1 MKLRQGE
8 IKKTMKDILGGAFL
22 LAAGSAAVFA
32 VGTETELKAYAA
44 EWQQAE
50 NGDWT
55 YKEDD
60 GSLASGW
67 QKIDGV
73 WYDMDAENGV
83 WDSHPSLDETSVCY
97 LVENAVNR
105 AGWFNREISEDIV
118 LHYRVD
124 SKNQYKYTVVV
135 QEESRPDEIGSTLK
149 TFEVDRRTG
158 TAKDVSTKI
167 VLDLYE

>member
-8 IKKTMKDILGGAFL
+8 IKKTMKGILAGAFL

-60 GSLASGW
+60 GSLVSGW
-67 QKIDGV
+67 QKIGGV
-73 WYDMDAENGV
+73 WYDLDAGKWGV
-83 WDSHPSLDETSVCY
+83 EQPSVP
-97 LVENAVNR
+97 
-105 AGWFNREISEDIV
+105 G
-118 LHYRVD
+118 
-124 SKNQYKYTVVV
+124 
-135 QEESRPDEIGSTLK
+135 
-149 TFEVDRRTG
+149 
-158 TAKDVSTKI
+158 
-167 VLDLYE
+167 

>member
-8 IKKTMKDILGGAFL
+8 IKKTMKGILAGAFL

-60 GSLASGW
+60 GSLESGW
-67 QKIDGV
+67 QKIGGV
-73 WYDMDAENGV
+73 WYYLDAENGA
-83 WDSHPSLDETSVCY
+83 WNSHPSLDE
-97 LVENAVNR
+97 N
-105 AGWFNREISEDIV
+105 F
-118 LHYRVD
+118 
-124 SKNQYKYTVVV
+124 
-135 QEESRPDEIGSTLK
+135 
-149 TFEVDRRTG
+149 
-158 TAKDVSTKI
+158 
-167 VLDLYE
+167 

>member
-1 MKLRQGE
+1 MP
-8 IKKTMKDILGGAFL
+8 
-22 LAAGSAAVFA
+22 
-32 VGTETELKAYAA
+32 
-44 EWQQAE
+44 
-50 NGDWT
+50 
-55 YKEDD
+55 
-60 GSLASGW
+60 GW

-73 WYDMDAENGV
+73 WYDLDAENGA
-83 WDSHPSLDETSVCY
+83 WNSHPSLDETSVCY

>member
-8 IKKTMKDILGGAFL
+8 IKKTMKGILAGAFL

-32 VGTETELKAYAA
+32 VGTETELKAYAV

-67 QKIDGV
+67 
-73 WYDMDAENGV
+73 YYLDAENGV

>member
-8 IKKTMKDILGGAFL
+8 MKKTMKGILAGAFL

-67 QKIDGV
+67 QKIGV
-73 WYDMDAENGV
+73 SGITWMRKMG
-83 WDSHPSLDETSVCY
+83 C
-97 LVENAVNR
+97 
-105 AGWFNREISEDIV
+105 
-118 LHYRVD
+118 
-124 SKNQYKYTVVV
+124 
-135 QEESRPDEIGSTLK
+135 
-149 TFEVDRRTG
+149 G
-158 TAKDVSTKI
+158 TAIRPWMRLPSAI
-167 VLDLYE
+167 WWRMR

>member
-8 IKKTMKDILGGAFL
+8 IKKTMKGILAGAFL

-67 QKIDGV
+67 QKIDDV
-73 WYDMDAENGV
+73 WYYLDAENGV
-83 WDSHPSLDETSVCY
+83 WDSHPSLEDRKSV
-97 LVENAVNR
+97 V
-105 AGWFNREISEDIV
+105 
-118 LHYRVD
+118 
-124 SKNQYKYTVVV
+124 
-135 QEESRPDEIGSTLK
+135 
-149 TFEVDRRTG
+149 
-158 TAKDVSTKI
+158 
-167 VLDLYE
+167 

>member
-8 IKKTMKDILGGAFL
+8 IKKTMKGILAGAFL

-60 GSLASGW
+60 GSLESGW
-67 QKIDGV
+67 QKKQRK
-73 WYDMDAENGV
+73 E
-83 WDSHPSLDETSVCY
+83 
-97 LVENAVNR
+97 
-105 AGWFNREISEDIV
+105 
-118 LHYRVD
+118 
-124 SKNQYKYTVVV
+124 
-135 QEESRPDEIGSTLK
+135 
-149 TFEVDRRTG
+149 
-158 TAKDVSTKI
+158 
-167 VLDLYE
+167 

>member
-8 IKKTMKDILGGAFL
+8 IKKTMKGILAGAFL

-67 QKIDGV
+67 QMCIRDR
-73 WYDMDAENGV
+73 
-83 WDSHPSLDETSVCY
+83 SSTCTSRKE
-97 LVENAVNR
+97 L
-105 AGWFNREISEDIV
+105 W
-118 LHYRVD
+118 L
-124 SKNQYKYTVVV
+124 
-135 QEESRPDEIGSTLK
+135 
-149 TFEVDRRTG
+149 
-158 TAKDVSTKI
+158 
-167 VLDLYE
+167 

>member
-8 IKKTMKDILGGAFL
+8 IKKTMKGILAGAFL

-73 WYDMDAENGV
+73 WYYLDAENGGGTGIRP
-83 WDSHPSLDETSVCY
+83 WMRLPS
-97 LVENAVNR
+97 AIWWR
-105 AGWFNREISEDIV
+105 MR
-118 LHYRVD
+118 
-124 SKNQYKYTVVV
+124 
-135 QEESRPDEIGSTLK
+135 
-149 TFEVDRRTG
+149 
-158 TAKDVSTKI
+158 
-167 VLDLYE
+167 

>member
-8 IKKTMKDILGGAFL
+8 MKKTMKGILAGAFL

-73 WYDMDAENGV
+73 WYDRKMG
-83 WDSHPSLDETSVCY
+83 
-97 LVENAVNR
+97 R
-105 AGWFNREISEDIV
+105 
-118 LHYRVD
+118 
-124 SKNQYKYTVVV
+124 
-135 QEESRPDEIGSTLK
+135 
-149 TFEVDRRTG
+149 G
-158 TAKDVSTKI
+158 TAIRPWMRLPSAI
-167 VLDLYE
+167 WWRMR

>member
-1 MKLRQGE
+1 MKLRQGKM
-8 IKKTMKDILGGAFL
+8 KKTMKGILAGAFL

-73 WYDMDAENGV
+73 WYDLRKMG
-83 WDSHPSLDETSVCY
+83 C
-97 LVENAVNR
+97 
-105 AGWFNREISEDIV
+105 
-118 LHYRVD
+118 
-124 SKNQYKYTVVV
+124 
-135 QEESRPDEIGSTLK
+135 
-149 TFEVDRRTG
+149 G
-158 TAKDVSTKI
+158 TAIRPWMRLPSAI
-167 VLDLYE
+167 WWRMR

>member
-8 IKKTMKDILGGAFL
+8 IKKTMKDILAGAFL

-60 GSLASGW
+60 GRLA
-67 QKIDGV
+67 
-73 WYDMDAENGV
+73 E
-83 WDSHPSLDETSVCY
+83 
-97 LVENAVNR
+97 
-105 AGWFNREISEDIV
+105 
-118 LHYRVD
+118 
-124 SKNQYKYTVVV
+124 
-135 QEESRPDEIGSTLK
+135 
-149 TFEVDRRTG
+149 DRRCL
-158 TAKDVSTKI
+158 
-167 VLDLYE
+167 VLPGCGKWGVGQPSVPG

>member
-8 IKKTMKDILGGAFL
+8 VKKTMKGILAGAFL

-32 VGTETELKAYAA
+32 VGTETEMKSYAA

-50 NGDWT
+50 NGDWIYT
-55 YKEDD
+55 EDD

-73 WYDMDAENGV
+73 WYYLDTETGV
-83 WDSHPSLDETSVCY
+83 WNSHPSLDETSVCY

-105 AGWFNREISEDIV
+105 AGCFNQEISDDIV

-135 QEESRPDEIGSTLK
+135 QEESRPDEVWATLK
-149 TFEVDRRTG
+149 TFEVDKKTG
-158 TAKDVSTKI
+158 KAKDVSTKI
-167 VLDLYE
+167 VLDLYK

>member
-8 IKKTMKDILGGAFL
+8 IKKTMKGILAGAFL

-73 WYDMDAENGV
+73 WYYLDAENGV

-97 LVENAVNR
+97 LVENALVRRLSGVDLKDDVPPGYLPFAETR
-105 AGWFNREISEDIV
+105 ALSA
-118 LHYRVD
+118 
-124 SKNQYKYTVVV
+124 
-135 QEESRPDEIGSTLK
+135 
-149 TFEVDRRTG
+149 TG
-158 TAKDVSTKI
+158 RK
-167 VLDLYE
+167 

>member
-8 IKKTMKDILGGAFL
+8 MKKTMKGILAGALL
-22 LAAGSAAVFA
+22 LAVGSAAVFA
-32 VGTETELKAYAA
+32 VGTETEMKAYAA

-55 YKEDD
+55 YAEDD
-60 GSLASGW
+60 GSLAYGW
-67 QKIDGV
+67 QKIGGV
-73 WYDMDAENGV
+73 WYYLDAATGV
-83 WDSHPSLDETSVCY
+83 WNSHPSMDETSVCY

-118 LHYRVD
+118 LHYRVE
-124 SKNQYKYTVVV
+124 SSNQYKYMVVV
-135 QEESRPDEIGSTLK
+135 QEENRPDEIGSTLK
-149 TFEVDRRTG
+149 TFEVDKKTG

-167 VLDLYE
+167 VLNLYE

>member
-1 MKLRQGE
+1 MKLKQGE
-8 IKKTMKDILGGAFL
+8 IKKTMKGILAGAFL

-32 VGTETELKAYAA
+32 VGTETEMKSYAA

-55 YKEDD
+55 YAEDD

-73 WYDMDAENGV
+73 WYNLDGETGV
-83 WDSHPSLDETSVCY
+83 WNSHPSLDETSVCH

>member
-8 IKKTMKDILGGAFL
+8 MKKTMKGILAGAFL
-22 LAAGSAAVFA
+22 LAVGSAAVFA

-67 QKIDGV
+67 QK
-73 WYDMDAENGV
+73 
-83 WDSHPSLDETSVCY
+83 
-97 LVENAVNR
+97 
-105 AGWFNREISEDIV
+105 
-118 LHYRVD
+118 
-124 SKNQYKYTVVV
+124 YTVVV
-135 QEESRPDEIGSTLK
+135 QEDSRPDEIGSTLK